1 MHKIIVNYRSDNVP
15 AGADGGDNI
24 FLKNTRKNHISSRGR
39 GNLISFYSKN

>member
-1 MHKIIVNYRSDNVP
+1 MHKIIVSYTSENVP